1 MYLTPAEADNYF
13 ASKLN
18 TFKWQNAP
26 QGDKIAA
33 LTQATDII
41 NRLRFRGLKT
51 VIWHAYQGSETL
63 TDDQLRDL
71 NLQQPNAFPR
81 DGALA
86 IPEDI
91 KKACCEIAFALIDG
105 YDPDKELR
113 AVATV
118 SESVGPMGIR
128 STFDRSRVVAWV
140 QAGVPSP
147 TAWQYLLPYLRD
159 PAAISIGR
167 G

>member
-1 MYLTPAEADNYF
+1 MYLTPSEADDYF
-13 ASKLN
+13 AAKLN
-18 TFKWQNAP
+18 TFRWHNAP

-33 LTQATDII
+33 LTQATAII
-41 NRLRFRGLKT
+41 DRLSFRGFKT
-51 VIWHAYQGSETL
+51 LVWHARQSSETL
-63 TDDQLRDL
+63 TEEQLREL
-71 NLQQPNAFPR
+71 NLQQPHAFPR
-81 DGALA
+81 DGATTT
-86 IPEDI
+86 PEDI
-91 KKACCEIAFALIDG
+91 QKACCEIAFALIDG

-113 AVATV
+113 AIATV

-128 STFDRSRVVAWV
+128 STFDRSRVAAWI